1 MNYLVSVQAAIDFI
15 EGNIEEK
22 IELEEVAKIA
32 SMSLPHLYRMFY
44 SLTGYPVKD
53 YMRKRRISIASDHLK
68 YSHRT
73 IIDIAIQVGFE
84 SQASFTKT
92 FKKIVGI
99 TPKVYKESEMFFCFE
114 RIDLYEKI
122 NYLESRELF
131 DRYPDIKVIQ
141 LKDMAVLSYIHR
153 SGRLEGIEK
162 DALAA
167 VQKMAQASDIKQ
179 KKMRVFGRNI
189 DYDEALD
196 KISQPYAYEIMISIE
211 DPLIYSIAGMSFKT
225 IQGGMYAVGVT
236 ASTNDSSILSLWNQM
251 YSEWLPKSS
260 FSEGS
265 HAYLEEYMTFNEK
278 LVRMKLYLPIER
290 QLKPEM
296 ITVEETESFCV
307 GYCRIYGQGCQ
318 EKADKTLSEWLKSN
332 PPIDY
337 SSAKLYLSYNYDSEN
352 DLEHWSEYGITNF
365 SSHEDTNTQRI
376 AQKILGGGLFAVMET
391 RAYGTLAGIL
401 EIIHRWI
408 VCGETFIL
416 DDSRQWFA
424 QYQSSEASPSNARM
438 SVQIYIPIMERSK
451 LYG

>member
-15 EGNIEEK
+15 EENIEEK

-44 SLTGYPVKD
+44 SLTGHPVKD
-53 YMRKRRISIASDHLK
+53 YMRRRRISIASDHLK
-68 YSHRT
+68 YSNRT
-73 IIDIAIQVGFE
+73 IIDIAIHIGFE

-99 TPKVYKESEMFFCFE
+99 TPKVYKESDMFFCFD

-141 LKDMAVLSYIHR
+141 VKDMAVLSYIHR
-153 SGRLEGIEK
+153 SDRLEGIEK
-162 DALAA
+162 DALTA
-167 VQKMAQASDIKQ
+167 VQKLVQASDIKQ
-179 KKMRVFGRNI
+179 KRMRIFGRNI
-189 DYDEALD
+189 EYDEALD
-196 KISQPYAYEIMISIE
+196 TIHQPCRYEIMVSIE
-211 DPLIYSIAGMSFKT
+211 DPLVHSIAGMSFKT

-236 ASTNDSSILSLWNQM
+236 TSTNDSSILSLWNQM

-260 FSEGS
+260 FNEGT
-265 HAYLEEYMTFNEK
+265 HTYLEEYMTFNEK

-296 ITVEETESFCV
+296 ISVEKTDSFCA

-318 EKADKTLSEWLKSN
+318 EKADKTLFEWLKSN

-337 SSAKLYLSYNYDSEN
+337 SSAKLYFSYNYDSEN
-352 DLEHWSEYGITNF
+352 DLEHWSEYGITNYL
-365 SSHEDTNTQRI
+365 SHEKINTSGI
-376 AQKILGGGLFAVMET
+376 NQKVLGGGLFAVMET

-401 EIIHRWI
+401 EIVHRWI
-408 VCGETFIL
+408 VSGGTYIL

-424 QYQSSEASPSNARM
+424 QYQPSDASPSNDNMCVR
-438 SVQIYIPIMERSK
+438 SYIPIIERSK
-451 LYG
+451 IYG

>member
-15 EGNIEEK
+15 EENIEEK

-44 SLTGYPVKD
+44 SLTGHPVKD
-53 YMRKRRISIASDHLK
+53 YMRRRRISIASDHLK
-68 YSHRT
+68 YSNGT
-73 IIDIAIQVGFE
+73 IIDIAIHIGFE

-99 TPKVYKESEMFFCFE
+99 TPKVYKETDMFFCFD

-141 LKDMAVLSYIHR
+141 VKDMAVLSYIHR
-153 SGRLEGIEK
+153 SDRLEGIEK
-162 DALAA
+162 DALTA
-167 VQKMAQASDIKQ
+167 VQKLVQASDIKQ
-179 KKMRVFGRNI
+179 KRMRIFGRNI
-189 DYDEALD
+189 EYDEALD
-196 KISQPYAYEIMISIE
+196 TIPQPYGYEIMVSIE
-211 DPLIYSIAGMSFKT
+211 DPLVHSIAGMSFKT

-236 ASTNDSSILSLWNQM
+236 TSTNDSSILSLWNQM

-260 FSEGS
+260 FNEGT
-265 HAYLEEYMTFNEK
+265 HTYLEEYMTFNEK

-296 ITVEETESFCV
+296 ITVEETESFCA

-337 SSAKLYLSYNYDSEN
+337 SSAKLYFSYNYDSEN
-352 DLEHWSEYGITNF
+352 DLEHWSEYGITNYL
-365 SSHEDTNTQRI
+365 SHEEINTSGMN
-376 AQKILGGGLFAVMET
+376 QKVLGGGLFAVMET

-401 EIIHRWI
+401 EIVHRWI
-408 VCGETFIL
+408 ISGETYIL

-424 QYQSSEASPSNARM
+424 QYQSSDVSPSNNNV
-438 SVQIYIPIMERSK
+438 SVRIYIPIIERNK
-451 LYG
+451 MYG

>member
-15 EGNIEEK
+15 EENIEEK

-68 YSHRT
+68 YSHRP

-153 SGRLEGIEK
+153 SDRLEGIEK

-167 VQKMAQASDIKQ
+167 VQQLVQASEIKQ
-179 KKMRVFGRNI
+179 KKLRILGRNI
-189 DYDEALD
+189 EYDEAFD

-211 DPLIYSIAGMSFKT
+211 DPVVYSIAGMYFKR

-236 ASTNDSSILSLWNQM
+236 TSTNDSSILSLWNQM
-251 YSEWLPKSS
+251 YSEWLPKGS
-260 FSEGS
+260 FNEGT
-265 HAYLEEYMTFNEK
+265 HTYLEEYMTFNEK

-296 ITVEETESFCV
+296 ITVEETEPFRV
-307 GYCRIYGQGCQ
+307 GYSRVYGHACQ

-337 SSAKLYLSYNYDSEN
+337 SSAKLYFSYSYDSEN
-352 DLEHWSEYGITNF
+352 DLEHWSEYGITNYL
-365 SSHEDTNTQRI
+365 SHEDINTQRMN
-376 AQKILGGGLFAVMET
+376 QKILGGGLFAVMET

-401 EIIHRWI
+401 EIVHRWI
-408 VCGETFIL
+408 VSGGTYIL
-416 DDSRQWFA
+416 DDSRQWYA
-424 QYQSSEASPSNARM
+424 QYHSSDVSPSNARM
-438 SVQIYIPIMERSK
+438 SVRIYIPIIERSE

>member
-15 EGNIEEK
+15 EENIEEK
-22 IELEEVAKIA
+22 IELEEVSKIA

-44 SLTGYPVKD
+44 SFTGYPVKD

-68 YSHRT
+68 YSHRP
-73 IIDIAIQVGFE
+73 IIGIAIQVGFE

-99 TPKVYKESEMFFCFE
+99 TPKVYKESDMFFCFD

-153 SGRLEGIEK
+153 SDRLEGIEK

-167 VQKMAQASDIKQ
+167 VQKLVQASDIKQ
-179 KKMRVFGRNI
+179 KKMRIFGRNI
-189 DYDEALD
+189 EYEEAFD
-196 KISQPYAYEIMISIE
+196 KISQPYAYEIMISVE
-211 DPLIYSIAGMSFKT
+211 DPVVYSIAGMSFKR
-225 IQGGMYAVGVT
+225 IQGGMYAIGVT
-236 ASTNDSSILSLWNQM
+236 TSTNDSSILSLWNQM

-260 FSEGS
+260 FNEGT
-265 HAYLEEYMTFNEK
+265 HTYLEEYIAFNEK
-278 LVRMKLYLPIER
+278 LVRMKLYLPIKR

-296 ITVEETESFCV
+296 ISVEEKEPFRV
-307 GYCRIYGQGCQ
+307 GYSRIYGQGCQ

-332 PPIDY
+332 PQIDH
-337 SSAKLYLSYNYDSEN
+337 SSVKLYLSYSYDSEN
-352 DLEHWSEYGITNF
+352 DLEHWSEYGITNY
-365 SSHEDTNTQRI
+365 SSHEDINTQSMN
-376 AQKILGGGLFAVMET
+376 QKILGGGLFAVMET
-391 RAYGTLAGIL
+391 RAYGTLAGVL

-408 VCGETFIL
+408 VSGETYIL

-424 QYQSSEASPSNARM
+424 QYRSSDVSPSTNNM
-438 SVQIYIPIMERSK
+438 SVRIYIPILERNK
-451 LYG
+451 MYG